1 METSSSTSVHL
12 MDETAE
18 TDTARQTGE
27 TGKSMALK
35 KSLWVIGGVCA
46 AAAGWIVLGPKRT
59 QAVQDLARQLETAWS
74 DHHTEV

>member
-1 METSSSTSVHL
+1 METSPTAAVHL
-12 MDETAE
+12 MDGVAE
-18 TDTARQTGE
+18 SDLARQTGE

-74 DHHTEV
+74 DHHTEA

>member
-1 METSSSTSVHL
+1 MDTSPSAALHL
-12 MDETAE
+12 KDESAE
-18 TDTARQTGE
+18 TDTARPTGE

-59 QAVQDLARQLETAWS
+59 QAVQDLARQLETAWA
-74 DHHTEV
+74 DHHTEA